1 MAGKSTH
8 HPVDKFCLRRE
19 VDADFE
25 HRAWIALKRT
35 GITLIFYLLQS
46 LCSSLI
52 NFQLQNVD
60 ILRRLYQY
68 IHTTVGRMPFHID
81 IEAQETEEYV
91 ESVLEIF
98 LSLAHH
104 LIVTRGEEVL
114 KAADEILGMTTF
126 NVLYELSNRESI
138 PLTLGV

>member
-1 MAGKSTH
+1 
-8 HPVDKFCLRRE
+8 
-19 VDADFE
+19 
-25 HRAWIALKRT
+25 
-35 GITLIFYLLQS
+35 
-46 LCSSLI
+46 
-52 NFQLQNVD
+52 
-60 ILRRLYQY
+60 
-68 IHTTVGRMPFHID
+68 MPFHID